1 MHKRKRKNEKVEFG
15 EKSSRTPFKPRSP
28 KMLSK
33 TTSLSAD
40 TARSVLEAHLR
51 AMGEIPDNYTVKK
64 FKFVPE
70 ALNNETLIP
79 IQWEAIKDKEVR
91 ISRNN
96 G

>member
-15 EKSSRTPFKPRSP
+15 VNSPRTPYKQRSP
-28 KMLSK
+28 TMLSK
-33 TTSLSAD
+33 TTTLSAD

-51 AMGEIPDNYTVKK
+51 AMKEIPDNYIVTK

-79 IQWEAIKDKEVR
+79 IMWEAKKEKGVR
-91 ISRNN
+91 VNK